1 MNIPPINL
9 KAQFKGVRK
18 DIFKGIREILDEQ
31 RLILGRYCQELEDQ
45 VSSMTGAAQAISCA
59 NGTDALILS
68 LMALGVGQGDEVVTT
83 PYSFF
88 STASS
93 IALVGA
99 RPVFADIQDGDM
111 NIDPAKIEKAIT
123 PKTKAIIVVHLFG
136 KICDMKRILAIAE
149 KLGMGEKFSEGKTT
163 KDLMKDVY
171 DTMDMADLVSWQ
183 EFQEKKCYVYAPA
196 KDWEQDP
203 PGLRKFYEDPVKNP
217 LPTPSGLLEFY
228 SERLAKLFPDDKERP
243 PFPQWIEKGV
253 THDERL
259 SSERAAMFPLLLMSN
274 HGRWRTHAQGDDI
287 TWTRE
292 TPTGKVL
299 GSDGYRYEPVWINP
313 GDAAKRGIKDGDIVK
328 VFNERGV
335 VLCGAR
341 VWERMSPGTVYV
353 DHGARHDPIIDNVDR
368 GGAINTISPDGLTSK
383 NACGQATTAYLVDV
397 QLVTEADYKAWR
409 AKDPESF
416 DAAFKRDYDPAYG
429 PRFNGWVEGGME

>member
-149 KLGMGEKFSEGKTT
+149 KRGVSVVEDMAQALGAKRGGTAAGTFGDIAATSFYPTKNLGGIGEGGMVITRRPDLGERAHKLRVHGMGEKPYIHEVIGFNSRLDEIKALALCVKLKKLASWNKTRLET
-163 KDLMKDVY
+163 AGYYNMHMRDLP
-171 DTMDMADLVSWQ
+171 LVLPTIDDETSHIFHHYVIRTARRDALQ
-183 EFQEKKCYVYAPA
+183 LHLKEKGIMTGIYY
-196 KDWEQDP
+196 
-203 PGLRKFYEDPVKNP
+203 P
-217 LPTPSGLLEFY
+217 LPLHLQPCFSYLGY
-228 SERLAKLFPDDKERP
+228 KE
-243 PFPQWIEKGV
+243 
-253 THDERL
+253 
-259 SSERAAMFPLLLMSN
+259 
-274 HGRWRTHAQGDDI
+274 GDLPI
-287 TWTRE
+287 AE
-292 TPTGKVL
+292 
-299 GSDGYRYEPVWINP
+299 E
-313 GDAAKRGIKDGDIVK
+313 AAKTSLAIPVFPELKKREKDYIIKSI
-328 VFNERGV
+328 R
-335 VLCGAR
+335 
-341 VWERMSPGTVYV
+341 
-353 DHGARHDPIIDNVDR
+353 
-368 GGAINTISPDGLTSK
+368 
-383 NACGQATTAYLVDV
+383 
-397 QLVTEADYKAWR
+397 
-409 AKDPESF
+409 SF
-416 DAAFKRDYDPAYG
+416 FEKQD
-429 PRFNGWVEGGME
+429 EGSENDQ